1 MKRAGIIL
9 LLTCGFLLQSRDV
22 SAQRIIVKNLEKYD
36 RQWIHFGFL
45 LGYNKTNTATT
56 ASTQSMPLAGRDSI
70 WASSPTCASATTLI
84 YASYLTSLF
93 HSVT

>member
-9 LLTCGFLLQSRDV
+9 LLTCSLVLSGRDV

-45 LGYNKTNTATT
+45 LGYNKTNFRIERGA
-56 ASTQSMPLAGRDSI
+56 RFYRNDSI
-70 WASSPTCASATTLI
+70 YTVNAIGRAGFNLGIITNLRI
-84 YASYLTSLF
+84 G
-93 HSVT
+93 